1 MFIELVDTLRCVH
14 RHEPAWLVAS
24 IEAAEERDIVR
35 GLLGCHVCGAEYP
48 ILNGVADFTEG
59 RGASVTTGA
68 KARPEEEM
76 AVRTAAL
83 LDLLEPGGMVALAG
97 EWSVCA
103 PELSVL
109 VERVHVLAVDAPAG
123 VHGGGGISLLLTHDE
138 LPLRPDAA
146 RGIALDAAHATERY
160 LASAVE
166 ALRPGGRLLAPA
178 NAPLPTGITALA
190 RDERHWLASRDE
202 SAGPI
207 VQLALVRDRKA

>member
-1 MFIELVDTLRCVH
+1 MFIELVDALRCVH
-14 RHEPAWLVAS
+14 RHEATWLVAS

-48 ILNGVADFTEG
+48 IANGVADFTEG
-59 RGASVTTGA
+59 RGARATTGA
-68 KARPEEEM
+68 KTQPEEEM
-76 AVRTAAL
+76 AVRAAAL

-97 EWSVCA
+97 EWTVCA
-103 PELSVL
+103 PELSAL

-138 LPLRPDAA
+138 LPLRPGTV
-146 RGIALDAAHATERY
+146 RGIALDPAHATEKY

-178 NAPLPTGITALA
+178 NASLPTGVTELA
-190 RDERHWLASRDE
+190 RDERHWLGTRDE
-202 SAGPI
+202 SASPV
-207 VQLALVRDRKA
+207 VQLSLVRDRQS